1 MTIQERQERHLVRQ
15 RAKFWESLPMQA
27 YRVRRLTRKQRGLEL
42 EPGEREELEL
52 TVQQVAEKAMA
63 LGFVEVGA
71 VATRLT
77 DLLWRERR
85 GAEVYRAIEHH
96 CDALDSLIDD
106 ISIEA
111 LMVGL
116 HARGC

>member
-1 MTIQERQERHLVRQ
+1 MTPQERQDRYLVRQ

-52 TVQQVAEKAMA
+52 TVQRVAEKAMS

-77 DLLWRERR
+77 DLLWRERH
-85 GAEVYRAIEHH
+85 GAEVHRAIEHH

-106 ISIEA
+106 MSIEA
-111 LMVGL
+111 LATGL
-116 HARGC
+116 HSLGR